1 MICPCE
7 QLTKKRT
14 LVDGIKSLYGILT
27 VYTYNNE
34 KYINECCFKTLI
46 PSIFTFITKEWFLH
60 AEMIIISNQETSKT
74 ETKLIYRITPEILKT
89 IISYAST
96 NEEEPL
102 SIVEVNTGITSL
114 SAGYNKVMESLTLAY
129 QSVIQLEKDMNG
141 IKYKYSSINYDNE
154 CLNKQLQIFKDRKDN
169 KATILAENKEEK
181 ELMNHN
187 DRIDSKK
194 IANKCNLCKSF
205 TTIKEDLK
213 KLKQENHDKISKI
226 QYEHDIAKKKI
237 FDMQYNAEKM
247 NEEILRLKEENKLLR
262 ATNSI
267 NTISSYDN

>member
-14 LVDGIKSLYGILT
+14 LVDGIKSLYGTLT
-27 VYTYNNE
+27 VYTYNDE
-34 KYINECCFKTLI
+34 KYISECCFKTLI

-60 AEMIIISNQETSKT
+60 AEMVIITNSETSKT
-74 ETKLIYRITPEILKT
+74 ENKLIYRVTPEILKI

-96 NEEEPL
+96 NEEETL
-102 SIVEVNTGITSL
+102 SLVEINTGILSL
-114 SAGYNKVMESLTLAY
+114 SSGYTKAMESLSLAY

-154 CLNKQLQIFKDRKDN
+154 CLNKQLQIFKDRKDT
-169 KATILAENKEEK
+169 KAILLAENNEEK
-181 ELMNHN
+181 ELMNHS
-187 DRIDSKK
+187 DRIDCKK

-205 TTIKEDLK
+205 STIKEDLK
-213 KLKQENHDKISKI
+213 TLKQENHDKISKI

-237 FDMQYNAEKM
+237 SDMQYNAEKM

-267 NTISSYDN
+267 NTISNYDN

>member
-14 LVDGIKSLYGILT
+14 LVDGIKSLSGTLI
-27 VYTYNNE
+27 VYNYNDE

-46 PSIFTFITKEWFLH
+46 PSIFTFITKEWFLY
-60 AEMIIISNQETSKT
+60 AEMVIITNPETSKT
-74 ETKLIYRITPEILKT
+74 KNKIIFRVTPEILKI

-102 SIVEVNTGITSL
+102 ELVEINTGITSL
-114 SAGYNKVMESLTLAY
+114 SYNYDKAMESLSLAY
-129 QSVIQLEKDMNG
+129 QSVIQLEKDMNN

-154 CLNKQLQIFKDRKDN
+154 CLTKQLQIFKDRKDN
-169 KATILAENKEEK
+169 KAIILAEINEEK
-181 ELMNHN
+181 ELMNHS

-205 TTIKEDLK
+205 STIKDDLK

-267 NTISSYDN
+267 NTIGNYDN

>member
-1 MICPCE
+1 MICSCE
-7 QLTKKRT
+7 QLIKKRT
-14 LVDGIKSLYGILT
+14 LVDGIKTLSGILI
-27 VYTYNNE
+27 VYTYNDE
-34 KYINECCFKTLI
+34 TYINECCFKTLI
-46 PSIFTFITKEWFLH
+46 PSIFTFITKEWFLY
-60 AEMIIISNQETSKT
+60 AEMVIITKPETSKT
-74 ETKLIYRITPEILKT
+74 ENKLIFRITPEILKT
-89 IISYAST
+89 IISYANT
-96 NEEEPL
+96 NRKETL
-102 SIVEVNTGITSL
+102 SIVEIKSGISSL
-114 SAGYNKVMESLTLAY
+114 SSGYDKAIESLSMAY

-154 CLNKQLQIFKDRKDN
+154 CLTKQLQIFKNRTDN
-169 KATILAENKEEK
+169 KAAITAENKEEE

-194 IANKCNLCKSF
+194 IKSKCNLCKSF
-205 TTIKEDLK
+205 ATIKEDLK
-213 KLKQENHDKISKI
+213 LLKQENHDKISKL

-267 NTISSYDN
+267 NTISNYDD

>member
-14 LVDGIKSLYGILT
+14 LVDGIKSLSGTLI
-27 VYTYNNE
+27 VYNYNDE

-46 PSIFTFITKEWFLH
+46 PSIFTFITKEWFLY
-60 AEMIIISNQETSKT
+60 AEMVIITNPETSKT
-74 ETKLIYRITPEILKT
+74 ENKIIFRVTPEILKI

-102 SIVEVNTGITSL
+102 ELVEINTGITSL
-114 SAGYNKVMESLTLAY
+114 SYNYDKAMESLSLAY
-129 QSVIQLEKDMNG
+129 QSVIQLEKDMNN

-154 CLNKQLQIFKDRKDN
+154 CLTKQLQIFKDRKDN
-169 KATILAENKEEK
+169 KAIILAEINEEK

-194 IANKCNLCKSF
+194 ITNKCNLCKSF
-205 TTIKEDLK
+205 STIKDDLK